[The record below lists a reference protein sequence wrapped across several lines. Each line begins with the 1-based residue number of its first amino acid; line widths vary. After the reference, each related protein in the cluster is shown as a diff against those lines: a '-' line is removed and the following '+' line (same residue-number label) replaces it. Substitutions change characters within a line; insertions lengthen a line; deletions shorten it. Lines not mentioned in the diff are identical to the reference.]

1 MSIHVQDGFDLRY
14 RKGRPESGE
23 LSVDEDHYNTGM
35 RDTLTCNNGSNGL
48 FLGDLPSVLEI
59 LKQRYL
65 NITIKDTM
73 QKIYH
78 MFSHAS
84 QPVCLSVS

>member
-1 MSIHVQDGFDLRY
+1 MKIIIIQGCEIRLPVTMDL
-14 RKGRPESGE
+14 
-23 LSVDEDHYNTGM
+23 TIF
-35 RDTLTCNNGSNGL
+35 

-78 MFSHAS
+78 MYSHAS
-84 QPVCLSVS
+84 QPVSLSVS